1 LFEFDF
7 IFFFDYNCLRSF
19 LIPGDLLLPS
29 FFVSMFDDVS
39 KYFQIMS
46 GMIILCFV
54 VSGFLLILEMMILI
68 IGMVLSVI
76 NLKNNFDSKRNY

>member
-1 LFEFDF
+1 
-7 IFFFDYNCLRSF
+7 
-19 LIPGDLLLPS
+19 
-29 FFVSMFDDVS
+29 MFDDVS

-46 GMIILCFV
+46 RMIILCFV
-54 VSGFLLILEMMILI
+54 VSGFLLILKMMILI